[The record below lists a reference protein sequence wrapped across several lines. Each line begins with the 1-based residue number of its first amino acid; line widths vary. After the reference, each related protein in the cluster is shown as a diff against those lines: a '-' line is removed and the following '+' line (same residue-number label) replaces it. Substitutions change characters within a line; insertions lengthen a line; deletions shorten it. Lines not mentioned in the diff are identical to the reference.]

1 MGLFAV
7 KRVESFSVISWRISG
22 MRSIREYEIIDKGD
36 IAEVY
41 EYERYYREGKDE
53 RQLLRSGTCEKERM
67 LRLLNECNILKWN
80 GFHGK
85 HPRGVKD
92 GEMFSLEATVNEGEQ
107 ITASGSENFPKYFGE
122 FRRAIGEILVPT
134 D

>member
-7 KRVESFSVISWRISG
+7 KRVESFSVISWSISG

-53 RQLLRSGTCEKERM
+53 RQLLRSGICEKERM

-92 GEMFSLEATVNEGEQ
+92 GEMFSLEATVNDGEQ
-107 ITASGSENFPKYFGE
+107 ITASGSENFPKHFGE
-122 FRRAIGEILVPT
+122 FRRAIGEILIPVE
-134 D
+134 